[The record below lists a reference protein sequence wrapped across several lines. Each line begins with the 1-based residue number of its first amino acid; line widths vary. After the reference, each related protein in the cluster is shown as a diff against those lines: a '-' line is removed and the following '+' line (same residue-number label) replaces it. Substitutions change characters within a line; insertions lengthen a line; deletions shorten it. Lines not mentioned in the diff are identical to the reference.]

1 MPTAPVKIPIVNC
14 HDAANR
20 HVPPVIAPIQ
30 PFPIACFWHGQPPC
44 EMHHEKIGRAAIG
57 GHATA
62 PIKINVGHH
71 A

>member
-1 MPTAPVKIPIVNC
+1 MPAAPVKIPIIKR
-14 HDAANR
+14 HHAADC

-30 PFPIACFWHGQPPC
+30 PFPIARFWHGQPPC
-44 EMHHEKIGRAAIG
+44 EMHHEEIGRAAFG
-57 GHATA
+57 GRGTT